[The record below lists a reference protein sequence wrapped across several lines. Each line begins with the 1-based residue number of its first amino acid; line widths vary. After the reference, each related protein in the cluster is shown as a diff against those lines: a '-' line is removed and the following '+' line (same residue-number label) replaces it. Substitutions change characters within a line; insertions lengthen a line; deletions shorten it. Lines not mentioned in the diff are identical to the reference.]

1 MTTRNC
7 SGWSKRT
14 DWTQERQVVRFRSIG
29 VGVLDEEKGR
39 KHLKDLKGVDKIIT
53 REQRGAS

>member
-1 MTTRNC
+1 M
-7 SGWSKRT
+7 
-14 DWTQERQVVRFRSIG
+14 VRFRSIG